1 MLCGGDGGG
10 SLSSDQLQLLKLL
23 SDGSPDGSKNPL
35 MGAWDGGRQV
45 EREREELEEV
55 AGDESKLLKLL
66 SDGSPLLG
74 VREGRRQDGRER
86 EEEVAR
92 DESRVVRAHLA
103 AMTFDSSTGMYV
115 CMYVQ
120 PPVLLAGYIPPAVL
134 STMLWEMFYDLTEY
148 SSGSELIGGGSG
160 PEESALD
167 NLDFEVHVP
176 V

>member
-1 MLCGGDGGG
+1 M
-10 SLSSDQLQLLKLL
+10 
-23 SDGSPDGSKNPL
+23 
-35 MGAWDGGRQV
+35 
-45 EREREELEEV
+45 

-86 EEEVAR
+86 EEEVVR

-115 CMYVQ
+115 Q

-134 STMLWEMFYDLTEY
+134 STMPWEVFYDLTEY

-167 NLDFEVHVP
+167 NLDFEVTSLATCTCVCNHH
-176 V
+176 